1 MQDARQESQKVEN
14 SKPAYVNVTTEIA
27 SSFAEGRVRLS
38 IEEALRILST
48 SLALTAVESREDVTA
63 ISKDTVAVRT
73 TYS

>member
-1 MQDARQESQKVEN
+1 M
-14 SKPAYVNVTTEIA
+14 
-27 SSFAEGRVRLS
+27 S